1 MAGCGRT
8 SFSDMVEI
16 VQFDAEDGA
25 SSRDSSQSVGSTGP
39 PPCSAKL
46 QSCSC
51 PAEAVVLGGRVSGRP
66 LQQAPAA
73 RAAISWGSSCS
84 GALEAAG
91 PPGGECAAPDGDD
104 AQEAPDESVF
114 AKAAQMRR
122 IRRSVTANQGPGLPP
137 HALSPMTMSRILS
150 RRRGSA
156 FSRVSSGSADSC
168 IDCSAE

>member
-16 VQFDAEDGA
+16 VQFDAEDVV
-25 SSRDSSQSVGSTGP
+25 SSHDSSQSVGSTG

-51 PAEAVVLGGRVSGRP
+51 PVEMVVLGGRVPGRL
-66 LQQAPAA
+66 LQQAPIA

-84 GALEAAG
+84 GVPEAAS

-104 AQEAPDESVF
+104 AQEAPDESAL
-114 AKAAQMRR
+114 AKAAQRRR
-122 IRRSVTANQGPGLPP
+122 IRRSVTANQGPGLPQ
-137 HALSPMTMSRILS
+137 HALSPVTMSRILS
-150 RRRGSA
+150 RRLGSA
-156 FSRVSSGSADSC
+156 LSGVGSGSADGC